1 MDMQKITQTIR
12 LKEWKL
18 QAEECQGSG
27 KTVKAW
33 CEEHGIKQ
41 KTYYY
46 RLNKVRDAAC
56 RELAINQSRENGT
69 DDTPVF
75 AEVNIT
81 RCGNSNPA
89 ITLRLGSAEAE
100 IHNGAEAAVIE
111 NTLRILKELC

>member
-1 MDMQKITQTIR
+1 MNMQKITQNIR
-12 LKEWKL
+12 LKEWRL
-18 QAEECQGSG
+18 QAEDCQNSG

-33 CEEHGIKQ
+33 CEEQGIKQ

-56 RELAINQSRENGT
+56 QELTVKQSHEIKKS
-69 DDTPVF
+69 DTPVF

-81 RCGNSNPA
+81 RGRNGHTA
-89 ITLRLGSAEAE
+89 ITLRFGSAEVE